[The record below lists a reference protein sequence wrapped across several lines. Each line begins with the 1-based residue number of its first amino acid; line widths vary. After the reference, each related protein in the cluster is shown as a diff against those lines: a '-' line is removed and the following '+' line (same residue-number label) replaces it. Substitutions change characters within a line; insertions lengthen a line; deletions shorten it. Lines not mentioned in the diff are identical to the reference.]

1 MKKKRMSKLNFTFNA
16 VDFSLITKN
25 SNFNDKISN
34 DIEYDKT
41 TETYRVK
48 RLLKIDPFT
57 DLEIPKSLLFEFSDS
72 WNPYTGIRSDK
83 DLSGPLCFN
92 ALVLYDYFYSNRYK
106 GLWHPPE
113 NGYQGYYGDY
123 IGITKSIKIKSR
135 GSYPERYL
143 FRLPIVDCYLP
154 TNHNYSSI
162 TIGPEFTNDEIYE
175 IDAIILKHHP
185 KRFLSKFLTLSMIK
199 YYYDNALNPNPDKNC
214 YEIMTFKKSYPDL
227 DESEIIEKY
236 NRYWVDMLVN
246 SIY

>member
-72 WNPYTGIRSDK
+72 WNPYTGIRSEK

-123 IGITKSIKIKSR
+123 VGITKSIKIKSR

-143 FRLPIVDCYLP
+143 FRLPIVDCYL
-154 TNHNYSSI
+154 TKNHNHSLI
-162 TIGPEFTNDEIYE
+162 TMGPTLTDAEINE
-175 IDAIILKHHP
+175 IDNIITHKSTLKNQPKLSLIKKWYDKAITDVIDYNKL
-185 KRFLSKFLTLSMIK
+185 RIK
-199 YYYDNALNPNPDKNC
+199 YNL
-214 YEIMTFKKSYPDL
+214 I
-227 DESEIIEKY
+227 SERDIKDKY
-236 NRYWVDMLVN
+236 NRKYVDKLVAIR
-246 SIY
+246 SIF